1 MLEFLPQI
9 LATVFDPVTLLYML
23 LGVSIGIV
31 GGCLPGINAAICV
44 ALTLPLTYSMPASR
58 ALIMLAAIY
67 TGAMYGGG
75 TTAALCAVPGT
86 PAAAATVVDGY
97 PLTKKGKGREACGVI
112 TLASALGGMIG
123 ALMLLFLAPP
133 IGKFSLNF
141 VCAEYFL
148 ISIFAL
154 LLIAPLSGD
163 SMAKGIFTGAF
174 GLFLG
179 TVGFDAV
186 DLSNRF
192 TFGLL
197 SLEEGLETIP
207 VLVGAFSISQC
218 LILAYNARKGKNGIL
233 DDPSKALTGKMLPPF
248 SELKKLF
255 WPIIRSGVIGT
266 GIGVIPAAGNSI
278 ASWIAYTVGKGRSK
292 HPEEFGK
299 GCYEGVACPEAAN
312 NACAGGALIPMF
324 TLGVPGSGVT
334 AILLGGMLIHGL
346 QPGAGLFT
354 GAQAPTAYSMF
365 VGYLVSNVFILVIG
379 LLFCKYLAKVSTVP
393 NDTLCPL
400 IICLAMIGTYSIR
413 SNMFDV
419 IVLLVF
425 GVIGILLKKYGF
437 PIPPLVLGFVL
448 SDICEL
454 NFRRS
459 LVLKRDKTLLQYFC
473 SRPVCL
479 VLMVLIVISLFFP
492 IISKYV
498 GRFYQ
503 KKKDDAL
510 NH

>member
-1 MLEFLPQI
+1 MLDYLPQI
-9 LATVFDPVTLLYML
+9 IDTIFNPATLFYML
-23 LGVSIGIV
+23 LGVSIGII

-44 ALTLPLTYSMPASR
+44 ALTLPLTYGMPASR

-97 PLTKKGKGREACGVI
+97 PLTQKGKGREACGIV
-112 TLASALGGMIG
+112 TLASACGGMIG
-123 ALMLLFLAPP
+123 ALILLFLAPP
-133 IGKFSLNF
+133 IGRFSLNF

-163 SMAKGIFTGAF
+163 SMAKGIFTAAL

-179 TVGFDAV
+179 TIGFDAV

-218 LILAYNARKGKNGIL
+218 LILAYNARNGKNGIL

-248 SELKKLF
+248 SEIKKLI
-255 WPIIRSGVIGT
+255 WPIIRSGLIGT
-266 GIGVIPAAGNSI
+266 GVGIIPAAGNSI
-278 ASWIAYTVGKGRSK
+278 AAWIAYTVGKGSSK
-292 HPEEFGK
+292 HPEEFGQ
-299 GCYEGVACPEAAN
+299 GCYEGVACPESAN

-346 QPGAGLFT
+346 QPGASLFS
-354 GAQAPTAYSMF
+354 GAQAATAYSMF
-365 VGYLVSNVFILVIG
+365 VGYLISNMFILGIG
-379 LLFCKYLAKVSTVP
+379 LVFCKYLAKVSTVP
-393 NDTLCPL
+393 NDTLCPV

-413 SNMFDV
+413 SNLFDI

-425 GVIGILLKKYGF
+425 GVIGILFKKYGF

-454 NFRRS
+454 NFRRC
-459 LVLKRDKTLLQYFC
+459 LVLKRDMTLFQYFC
-473 SRPVCL
+473 SRPICL
-479 VLMVLIVISLFFP
+479 VLMILIVISLFFP
-492 IISKYV
+492 LISNFVSKY
-498 GRFYQ
+498 YQQ
-503 KKKDDAL
+503 KKADAL
-510 NH
+510 KQ